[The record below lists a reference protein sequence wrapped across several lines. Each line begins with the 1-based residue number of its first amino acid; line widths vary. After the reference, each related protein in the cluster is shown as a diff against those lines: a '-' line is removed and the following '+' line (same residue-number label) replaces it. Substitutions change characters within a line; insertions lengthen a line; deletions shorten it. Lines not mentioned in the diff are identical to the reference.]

1 MRWLSSQST
10 FKVGKR
16 KTENVRWFFIRIFPF
31 VKLEIGSGAY
41 LQGAAGGGRRR
52 EAAGVGVPAD
62 SPSQTQIN
70 LAVEANNAFAARL
83 EAIATGGVPS
93 AIMH

>member
-52 EAAGVGVPAD
+52 ESESLHAFNGAPNPWMGPGHSNWVPLWAAA
-62 SPSQTQIN
+62 
-70 LAVEANNAFAARL
+70 
-83 EAIATGGVPS
+83 
-93 AIMH
+93 